1 LPISKS
7 LGNSNGSGDGNGNA
21 LENGIAKLA
30 AAVGDER
37 QREEIGNS

>member
-1 LPISKS
+1 LPVAKS
-7 LGNSNGSGDGNGNA
+7 LGNSNGSGDGNG

-37 QREEIGNS
+37 RREEIGNS